1 MVKSKRTGIKK
12 SIATAIKRADSSYF
26 FEDYNKQAA
35 AVLKMLQHE
44 GWKIVPHTPTEDMIE
59 AGVQAIGTGKIKP
72 EDHVRYVYSDMIK
85 KIK

>member
-1 MVKSKRTGIKK
+1 MTKSKRTSIKK

-35 AVLKMLQHE
+35 AVLKMLQSE
-44 GWKIVPHTPTEDMIE
+44 GWKIVPDVPTEDMIE

-85 KIK
+85 KV